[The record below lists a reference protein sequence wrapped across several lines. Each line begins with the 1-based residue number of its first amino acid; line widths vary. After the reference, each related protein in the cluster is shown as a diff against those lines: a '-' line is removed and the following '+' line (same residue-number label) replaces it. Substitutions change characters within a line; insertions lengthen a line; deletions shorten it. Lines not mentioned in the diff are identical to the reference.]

1 MEPVMSAFQL
11 YLTSSLNQSRLFLK
25 LLMLLDATT
34 ESRRLFQVWITLI
47 RKETQRKL
55 YNTVW
60 YTDHWSFSLNLMYGN
75 PNQP

>member
-55 YNTVW
+55 YNTV
-60 YTDHWSFSLNLMYGN
+60 
-75 PNQP
+75 